1 MVRAKLQ
8 TAGIALRKEQEKR
21 EVAEATLELTKAAL
35 AAARKQLDEQ
45 AHASPPVSPAQD
57 PLGVQETVN
66 DGKEAPDPILQAFKR
81 ADERHGSTGLQ
92 AWLADETDFSGC
104 PTLCIGQK
112 AALCYVQRLAHV
124 IEIKAMGTA
133 DGEEGNGWYSA
144 ARV

>member
-81 ADERHGSTGLQ
+81 ADERHGSTGLCGHR
-92 AWLADETDFSGC
+92 LPSRLM
-104 PTLCIGQK
+104 PT
-112 AALCYVQRLAHV
+112 
-124 IEIKAMGTA
+124 
-133 DGEEGNGWYSA
+133 SS
-144 ARV
+144 